1 MPDEQED
8 GTLLQGGDGA
18 VYFIPADRMAEF
30 RVADEQ
36 SAGVREAL
44 AEIDSADDEVAGF
57 SFEQMRPLKQ
67 GVRPLKAFEGPLGIR
82 PPIEQVNIGDGIYG
96 G

>member
-1 MPDEQED
+1 MADEQED
-8 GTLLQGGDGA
+8 GTLLQGADGA
-18 VYFIPADRMAEF
+18 VYFIPSERMAEF

-36 SAGVREAL
+36 AAGVREAL
-44 AEIDSADDEVAGF
+44 GELDTDDSEVAGF
-57 SFEQMRPLKQ
+57 SFEQIRPLKD

-82 PPIEQVNIGDGIYG
+82 PPISQVNIGDGIWG

>member
-1 MPDEQED
+1 MSEEQED

-30 RVADEQ
+30 RVADEE
-36 SAGVREAL
+36 SVGVREAL
-44 AEIDSADDEVAGF
+44 DDMNDDAEVAGF
-57 SFEQMRPLKQ
+57 KFEEVRPLKE
-67 GVRPLKAFEGPLGIR
+67 GVRPLKAFQGPLGLR
-82 PPIEQVNIGDGIYG
+82 PVILQQNIGDGIYG

>member
-1 MPDEQED
+1 MAEEQED

-18 VYFIPADRMAEF
+18 VYFIPTDRMAEF

-44 AEIDSADDEVAGF
+44 QELDDDDEVSGF
-57 SFEQMRPLKQ
+57 SFRALKPLKS
-67 GVRPLKAFEGPLGIR
+67 GVQPLKAFEGPLGLR
-82 PPIEQVNIGDGIYG
+82 PTILQQNIGDGIWG